1 MSRIWHP
8 KPYFDRREPIA
19 LGGVSLVGQAT
30 NMFSEKEFFDGDSQK
45 GNAADDP
52 ALSTAA
58 SNIYSQHFQ
67 QGQGLRDGHDTV
79 GFGENFTLEEVV
91 ERWRQPTTQPVNL
104 VGEDSKQNEANDPE
118 VETDAGALNR
128 RMRQLNLNDEVQD
141 LPQNETGDVSMD
153 NLRDMEAD
161 DKEVENDGGVPN
173 RRMRHINRNREVQG
187 LPEYEIGDVS
197 MDNLGDMQGAQYF
210 EMENAQHIP
219 LFHRQNNAAVNEP
232 ANRIGTFR
240 DRVVRQAIREEPRFD
255 DPIFSL
261 RRNRR
266 PRAELRGSLC
276 NFQILRDEVLIGR
289 SIADTKVDVN
299 LALEDPNEQIW
310 GIQAILVFL
319 PLSGR
324 FLIRNV
330 GIENIY
336 VNDTAVTPGTSTILP
351 NNSLIQFIRVRLTF
365 KIIQ

>member
-1 MSRIWHP
+1 MSLWTQHLIT
-8 KPYFDRREPIA
+8 
-19 LGGVSLVGQAT
+19 GNVSLVGQAT

-58 SNIYSQHFQ
+58 SN
-67 QGQGLRDGHDTV
+67 
-79 GFGENFTLEEVV
+79 
-91 ERWRQPTTQPVNL
+91 
-104 VGEDSKQNEANDPE
+104 ANDPE
-118 VETDAGALNR
+118 VENDAGALNR

-141 LPQNETGDVSMD
+141 LPQNETGDVPMD
-153 NLRDMEAD
+153 NLRDMEA
-161 DKEVENDGGVPN
+161 EELENDGGVPN

-187 LPEYEIGDVS
+187 LPEIEIGDVS

-210 EMENAQHIP
+210 EMENAQHVP